1 MIDLQTAIKKKR
13 LSTKDTAEL
22 VLLLFSGELEE
33 ELELKE
39 FYNLRD
45 KVLNAESKIIKS
57 DHEGKLNILLTHY
70 QAYNLIVGV
79 KKWVEKYEQQL
90 QGAIYLLT
98 TFLTMVSESEKYIRL
113 YNDVRKEYPK
123 YINLEAER
131 EIKQQKLLTFDE
143 QEDTFLTTYTS
154 IYISQE
160 VIAISNYYIDYI
172 CNLLELDR
180 KRILLDEEQ
189 TFEYAQVQALHVNV
203 LIMNLQNILSYD
215 KEKLK
220 ILNGYVKKIPLQKD
234 YKIEK
239 GKDLDEFNRLIDLQI
254 KVHDHK
260 EEININDVTPM
271 LINYSYLAGMKR

>member
-1 MIDLQTAIKKKR
+1 MIDLQTALTKKR

-22 VLLLFSGELEE
+22 VLLLFSGELEA

>member
-22 VLLLFSGELEE
+22 VLLLFSGELEA

-254 KVHDHK
+254 KAHDHK